1 MTARRAVIENDIDID
16 RPVVQVFAYCSDHTN
31 EREWNPKMRF
41 VKKLTDGPIGAGTR
55 YEMEFV
61 PGRPMVG
68 ECVRFDPPH
77 TWEVAGRVFGMDV
90 VLGGTVTPT
99 DHGAHLK
106 LRTEFRAGGLLVLAL
121 PLLKRQM
128 KSALDHDIQN
138 VKTIVERAPAAA
150 AGT

>member
-1 MTARRAVIENDIDID
+1 MTSVAVIENDVDID
-16 RPVVQVFAYCSDHTN
+16 RPVDPVFAYCSDHTN
-31 EREWNPKMRF
+31 EREWNPKMRY
-41 VKKLTDGPIGAGTR
+41 VKKLTEGPVGAGTR

-90 VLGGTVTPT
+90 VLGGTVTPNER
-99 DHGAHLK
+99 GAHLK

-128 KSALDHDIQN
+128 KSALDRDILN
-138 VKTIVERAPAAA
+138 VKAILERASLVRT
-150 AGT
+150 G